1 MSVAPGSQD
10 AAMIRSHPTADLFPP
25 LDDVELAQLA
35 LDIHENGLRDP
46 IVLHPD
52 GSILDGR
59 NRYHACLKA
68 KVKPQFKTWDG
79 QPGAEFVYV
88 ISVNLHRR
96 HLSESQRA
104 MIGSKIAA
112 WKLGDNQHKGGSAN
126 LPTQFQAAEM
136 LNVSERSVR
145 AAAKIRSEAPPEI
158 IQAVERGEVSVSRA
172 AAAMPTKKSRRP
184 SAEVAATGHR
194 RAFDQAMGMASA
206 IEQYVAKMILPHLS
220 PEQAAEA
227 RPIVRTAI
235 RSLRELDRR
244 IAAYLV
250 TEARP

>member
-1 MSVAPGSQD
+1 
-10 AAMIRSHPTADLFPP
+10 
-25 LDDVELAQLA
+25 LA
-35 LDIHENGLRDP
+35 
-46 IVLHPD
+46 
-52 GSILDGR
+52 
-59 NRYHACLKA
+59 
-68 KVKPQFKTWDG
+68 
-79 QPGAEFVYV
+79 YV

-126 LPTQFQAAEM
+126 LPTQSQAAEM

-145 AAAKIRSEAPPEI
+145 TAAKIRSEAPPEI

-172 AAAMPTKKSRRP
+172 AAAMPTKKSRRT
-184 SAEVAATGHR
+184 SAEVAATRHQH
-194 RAFDQAMGMASA
+194 AFDQALGMASA
-206 IEQYVAKMILPHLS
+206 IGQYAAEMSLPPLP

-227 RPIVRTAI
+227 RQIVRSAI

-250 TEARP
+250 TKARP